1 MGSLKPIIAC
11 VPEGAAKIAAKEY
24 GASFITEPD
33 DIDKIKD
40 TILEVYELYKKN
52 QLPSPDADYVAK
64 YRRDFLTEQLTKQMQ
79 LMVKDD
85 LI

>member
-33 DIDKIKD
+33 DINQIKN

-52 QLPSPDADYVAK
+52 QLPLPDVSYVAK

-85 LI
+85 LL

>member
-1 MGSLKPIIAC
+1 
-11 VPEGAAKIAAKEY
+11 
-24 GASFITEPD
+24 
-33 DIDKIKD
+33 
-40 TILEVYELYKKN
+40 LYKKN
-52 QLPSPDADYVAK
+52 QLPSPDVEYVAK